1 LPPLFRT
8 ETGGQ
13 NYDNKLNIRIM
24 KRINYQHGL
33 WVLLTVGLLA
43 LTLASC
49 DGIAKKRAFK
59 PWSKAAIHTFPNNNW
74 AFEEEVLDFSFDIVD
89 TATYFDIAL
98 NLLYDSSVVTLKE
111 IPLTL
116 TLTSPDG
123 MKAIATSQFLLD
135 PKVNKDIHPE
145 GNGNKMIADVVVYPH
160 RKLKTAGTY
169 TLTVYRRAEKADNYG
184 FISLAT
190 KVTVSKEQK

>member
-1 LPPLFRT
+1 MT
-8 ETGGQ
+8 
-13 NYDNKLNIRIM
+13 K
-24 KRINYQHGL
+24 INFKHGFL
-33 WVLLTVGLLA
+33 AVIAAVLLTT
-43 LTLASC
+43 TLVSC
-49 DGIAKKRAFK
+49 EPHSKKHVCKNF
-59 PWSKAAIHTFPNNNW
+59 SITVLHEFPNTNW
-74 AFEEEVLDFSFDIVD
+74 AFEEEVMDFSFDSED

-98 NLLYDSSVVTLKE
+98 SLLYDSSVVTLKE

-123 MKAIATSQFLLD
+123 MKSIATSQFLLN
-135 PKVNKDIHPE
+135 PMVNKDIHPE
-145 GNGNKMIADVVVYPH
+145 GNGNKMIADVVIYPH

>member
-1 LPPLFRT
+1 
-8 ETGGQ
+8 
-13 NYDNKLNIRIM
+13 M
-24 KRINYQHGL
+24 KHGFL
-33 WVLLTVGLLA
+33 AVVTAVLLTSMLV
-43 LTLASC
+43 SC
-49 DGIAKKRAFK
+49 ESYSKKHVCKNFSIEVTREFEN
-59 PWSKAAIHTFPNNNW
+59 TNW
-74 AFEEEVLDFSFDIVD
+74 AFEQEVMDFKFDIED

-98 NLLYDSSVVTLKE
+98 SLVYDTSVVTLKE

-123 MKAIATSQFLLD
+123 MQSIAASQFLLD
-135 PKVNKDIHPE
+135 PKVNKDIRFE
-145 GNGNKMIADVVVYPH
+145 DNGNKAVLDVVVYPH

>member
-1 LPPLFRT
+1 MLISTLVSCEPYSKKHVCKNFS
-8 ETGGQ
+8 
-13 NYDNKLNIRIM
+13 
-24 KRINYQHGL
+24 IN
-33 WVLLTVGLLA
+33 V
-43 LTLASC
+43 S
-49 DGIAKKRAFK
+49 RE
-59 PWSKAAIHTFPNNNW
+59 FPNTNW
-74 AFEEEVLDFSFDIVD
+74 AFEQEVMDFTFDIED

-98 NLLYDSSVVTLKE
+98 SLLYDSSVVTLKE

-123 MKAIATSQFLLD
+123 MKSIATSQFLLN
-135 PKVNKDIHPE
+135 PLVNKDIHPE
-145 GNGNKMIADVVVYPH
+145 GNGNKMIADVVIYPH

>member
-1 LPPLFRT
+1 
-8 ETGGQ
+8 
-13 NYDNKLNIRIM
+13 M
-24 KRINYQHGL
+24 KKINFKHGF
-33 WVLLTVGLLA
+33 WAVAVAVLLTS
-43 LTLASC
+43 TLVSC
-49 DGIAKKRAFK
+49 R
-59 PWSKAAIHTFPNNNW
+59 PYSKSHVRKNFSISVSQEFPNTNW
-74 AFEEEVLDFSFDIVD
+74 AFEQEVMEFNFDIED

-98 NLLYDSSVVTLKE
+98 SLLYDSSVVTLKE

-123 MKAIATSQFLLD
+123 MKSVATSQFLLD
-135 PKVNKDIHPE
+135 PKANSNVHPE

-184 FISLAT
+184 FVSLAT
-190 KVTVSKEQK
+190 NVTVSKEQK

>member
-1 LPPLFRT
+1 MLISTLVSCEPYSKKHVCKNFS
-8 ETGGQ
+8 
-13 NYDNKLNIRIM
+13 
-24 KRINYQHGL
+24 IN
-33 WVLLTVGLLA
+33 V
-43 LTLASC
+43 S
-49 DGIAKKRAFK
+49 RE
-59 PWSKAAIHTFPNNNW
+59 FPNTNW
-74 AFEEEVLDFSFDIVD
+74 AFEQEVMDFTFDIED

-98 NLLYDSSVVTLKE
+98 SLLYDSSVVTLKE

-123 MKAIATSQFLLD
+123 MKSIATSQFLLN
-135 PKVNKDIHPE
+135 PLVNKDIHPE
-145 GNGNKMIADVVVYPH
+145 GNGNKMIADVVIYPH

-184 FISLAT
+184 FISLST